1 MFYLCEALDLFLS
14 FVVSVVLLSVVVLE
28 SAVFYMT
35 FNMFN
40 HICAFFFTRY
50 LCHYRIMRNM

>member
-28 SAVFYMT
+28 SAVFYMILTCLTT
-35 FNMFN
+35 FVHFL
-40 HICAFFFTRY
+40 HKIFVS
-50 LCHYRIMRNM
+50 L